1 MTKVTWTILGLFLLG
16 NALFVLP
23 VNISSKKI
31 TTEYIVNYKK
41 DSFLLQA
48 AFPDTVIKLELNMPG
63 KYHVWEAELNKSKA
77 KADSYPVLHVNT
89 FLLNDVGF
97 TPLAFPFYK
106 SVNFNAQIVFQSNI
120 INADDLEADSV
131 ALIGNIVVQGKLRVI
146 GICNPLKAK
155 ELVEKELVAILNKEI
170 RKIEADINQHLR
182 VTFPVEEEPVRPL
195 TATKRR
201 PAIKSKSPAKP
212 KSNVKKS
219 VIKSA
224 PKKK

>member
-1 MTKVTWTILGLFLLG
+1 MTKVTWMVLGLFLLG

-23 VNISSKKI
+23 INLSSKKI

-41 DSFLLQA
+41 DSLLLQA

-63 KYHVWEAELNKSKA
+63 KYHVWEAALNNMKA
-77 KADSYPVLHVNT
+77 KADSHPVLHVNT

-120 INADDLEADSV
+120 INVEDTEADSV

-146 GICNPLKAK
+146 GICNPLKAR
-155 ELVEKELVAILNKEI
+155 EMVEKELVSILSKEI
-170 RKIEADINQHLR
+170 GKIQTDINQHLQ
-182 VTFPVEEEPVRPL
+182 VTFPIEEEPVRPKVI
-195 TATKRR
+195 TKRR
-201 PAIKSKSPAKP
+201 SVVKSKAPVKLKSAIKST
-212 KSNVKKS
+212 
-219 VIKSA
+219 